1 MREQESIK
9 NKLKKLLALSE
20 QGVQGEAENARKL
33 LEKLCEEYGV
43 SIEDLLDEN
52 QTKFYQFDIGRDVLY
67 RKIFVQ
73 CYCKVTNR
81 QSLEYHQESRSRISV
96 EMTALQYAELMALFE
111 WHKTNFNKDLEDMKR
126 NVLLAYCRK
135 HRLRSDIKPDDET
148 GIELT
153 REEKER
159 LLKVMCIQETLGDS
173 QYHKLLNDKNE
184 GGCL

>member
-1 MREQESIK
+1 MKEYESIK

-20 QGVQGEAENARKL
+20 QGVQGEAGNARRL
-33 LEKLCEEYGV
+33 LEKLCKEHGV
-43 SIEDLLDEN
+43 SIEELMDEN
-52 QTKFYQFDIGRDVLY
+52 QVKPYQFDIGRDSFYKAL
-67 RKIFVQ
+67 FVQ
-73 CYCKVTNR
+73 CYCKVTKKR
-81 QSLEYHQESRSRISV
+81 FLEYHRESRSRISA
-96 EMTALQYAELMALFE
+96 EMTALQYAELVSLFE
-111 WHKTNFNKDLEDMKR
+111 WHKANFNKDLEDMKR
-126 NVLLAYCRK
+126 NILLAYCRK
-135 HRLRSDIKPDDET
+135 HRLHSDIKPEDKT